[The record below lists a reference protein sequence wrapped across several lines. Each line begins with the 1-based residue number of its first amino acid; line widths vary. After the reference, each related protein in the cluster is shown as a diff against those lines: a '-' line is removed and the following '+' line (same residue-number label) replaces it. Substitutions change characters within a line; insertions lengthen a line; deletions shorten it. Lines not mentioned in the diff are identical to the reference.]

1 MMNTQIDA
9 GLMRRVEE
17 ALRRIASVREVAGQL
32 VVNVPVRY
40 PSGAMAVVSVEE
52 NNGKC
57 WVSDLGHGLMEAE
70 YQGSQDYYAR
80 TARDV
85 ALAYG
90 VEFDGH
96 SIFALQVPMTRLES
110 AIVCI
115 ANASNQAAQ
124 DAVRLAGEAQS
135 QRQSDQIFERI
146 STIFG
151 PKAVAK
157 TRLIDGRHVQW
168 EAHNV
173 VALPNG
179 RTAVFEFM
187 TAHTN
192 SVSSKFLMF
201 SDIKTINPQMSLNV
215 VVQNTRSLDA
225 KSQMIA
231 DVANIVEVSAAD
243 QEFIQF
249 ASAA

>member
-1 MMNTQIDA
+1 MMSTQIDT
-9 GLMRRVEE
+9 GQMRRVEE
-17 ALRRIASVREVAGQL
+17 ALRRIASVREVSGQF

-40 PSGAMAVVSVEE
+40 PSGGMAVVSIDE

-57 WVSDLGHGLMEAE
+57 WVSDLGHGLMEAAFLGAQE
-70 YQGSQDYYAR
+70 YYAR

-85 ALAYG
+85 AQAFG

-96 SIFALQVPMTRLES
+96 SIFALQVAMSRLES

-124 DAVRLAGEAQS
+124 DAVRLSSEAHS
-135 QRQSDQIFERI
+135 HRKSEQIFERI

-151 PKAVAK
+151 PKVVAK
-157 TRLIDGRHVQW
+157 SRHVDGRHVAW

-173 VALPNG
+173 VAMPNG
-179 RTAVFEFM
+179 NTAVFEYM
-187 TAHTN
+187 TSHAN
-192 SVSSKFLMF
+192 SVSSRFLMF
-201 SDIKTINPQMSLNV
+201 SDIRMLDQKISLNV
-215 VVQNTRSLDA
+215 VVQNARSLDA
-225 KSQMIA
+225 KGQMIG
-231 DVANIVEVSAAD
+231 DVANIIEFNAAD

>member
-1 MMNTQIDA
+1 MMNTQADT
-9 GLMRRVEE
+9 GLMRRVDE
-17 ALRRIASVREVAGQL
+17 ALRRIASVREVAGQF

-70 YQGSQDYYAR
+70 FQGSQEYYIR

-85 ALAYG
+85 ALAFG

-96 SIFALQVPMTRLES
+96 SIFALQVPMSRLES
-110 AIVCI
+110 AIVCV

-124 DAVRLAGEAQS
+124 DAVRLASEAQS
-135 QRQSDQIFERI
+135 QKKSDQIFERI
-146 STIFG
+146 SVIFG
-151 PKAVAK
+151 PTVVAK
-157 TRLIDGRHVQW
+157 TRLVDGRHVQW

-179 RTAVFEFM
+179 RTAIFEYM
-187 TAHTN
+187 TAHAN

-201 SDIKTINPQMSLNV
+201 SDIRMMDQKMSLNV
-215 VVQNTRSLDA
+215 VVQNARNLDA
-225 KSQMIA
+225 KSQMIG

-243 QEFIQF
+243 QDFIQF
-249 ASAA
+249 AAAA